1 MSWRPARDTPSVMI
15 IMICISSPAAPDT
28 KTRHEWARADKEAQG
43 ERERGHESPGPGP
56 GRWLLTKLYDTQIG
70 QTPSLLWKC
79 VNVREPN
86 HTFVTNIYYLF
97 AACYAWLCLAGRG
110 QCMFFSCGC
119 CCAAGCCCW
128 TSDLDQAALPIMLG
142 QGGRVASQAA
152 QPVLAVT
159 NWLSQS

>member
-43 ERERGHESPGPGP
+43 GKRERPWVTRPRP
-56 GRWLLTKLYDTQIG
+56 VVAN
-70 QTPSLLWKC
+70 QTLRHSDRSENHHYCENVLMCRNQTTLLWLIST
-79 VNVREPN
+79 
-86 HTFVTNIYYLF
+86 TFLLL
-97 AACYAWLCLAGRG
+97 AMLGWAGRG